1 VILAATLVLELVRH
15 SLTGT
20 HCRYREYVNDVPT
33 ETYVTRQCECA
44 KSDDV
49 VEDRQSCLSVFATTA
64 PTGALDPRAGQAGL
78 PVLHQ
83 SPETAQPLRITRSG
97 RLVRRVIV
105 EEAPLQPFAY
115 DYDATSGALVQRTPL
130 FFNAQP
136 ARIFD
141 PNPVAAIDDP
151 SLQDRNDAA
160 SAVPEHAYETVEV
173 DLRGPHARLFD
184 RQSPNI
190 PPPDPDGPL
199 LFNREED
206 GFEAVNAYFHVDR
219 TQRYLQSL
227 GYTGE
232 RGVVPYA
239 IEIDPHAANGADN
252 SFFLPSFTRIG
263 FGALHYGDGG
273 TDDAEDADLVVHEYG
288 HAILEW
294 IAPSTFAGTF
304 ASESRALA
312 EGFGDYLAYSRHVA
326 RRLASGRDPFCF
338 ADWDARCWED
348 AASERCA
355 YQPGSD
361 CLRRLDSALTM
372 ADYDR
377 RESAGVEH
385 RNGTI
390 WSSALREIHQQ
401 LGGTIAD
408 TILIES
414 FFDTPP
420 HPTFAVAARRLIE
433 TDRMLYGAA
442 HAEVICAS
450 MTARGILAGCDDRP
464 RGELTL
470 FQSSARGIAIPDNNR
485 DGITSRH
492 TITDPRAIERLLV
505 RVDITHATRGD
516 LRLELAAPDGTLV
529 VLQQTSSELT
539 PDIHTTFGLTT
550 PTEEPLD
557 LLRGRSAAGEWQL
570 IVRDLRTR
578 DAGTLLSWGLLIQF
592 ADDAPLATRPR
603 GERAQVIPVVTHLF
617 GAGPTPFATDVR
629 LSNPGLMRRTATLIY
644 TRSGDAGRTSFS
656 AIDAVLEPGQTL
668 AFDDLVTSA
677 FQTAGSGTLE
687 ILGDVVVM
695 SRTYATTSRGTM
707 GQQVPANLDSTALNA
722 APLLVAPFRGTTD
735 RVNLG
740 VTETAGG
747 TGIVRAAGRDFA
759 IAPFSHVQFAT
770 GHDTQTV
777 RVLSGDARVVAYLSQ
792 IDNATSDPMF
802 IPAQLP
808 RGVRT
813 LIAPAISARGANGTQ
828 WATDVWSTG
837 PSLQAEVIAGFTVPV
852 TRSIDVLAGIFPLA
866 ALRITTDAVTMSR
879 IRTDGMSQFVPL
891 LERAG
896 PIEQQ
901 LLFIETAEP
910 YRTNIGIVSD
920 APAFAEVVVYDA
932 AGTEVTRT
940 VLSTEGGVAQ
950 VQLTRRIVN
959 GRATVRFLG
968 GTGRAYASLVDNRTG
983 DATYVDGQ

>member
-20 HCRYREYVNDVPT
+20 HCRYREYVNGVPT
-33 ETYVTRQCECA
+33 ETYVTLECG
-44 KSDDV
+44 
-49 VEDRQSCLSVFATTA
+49 DRSHRFDSQKHDLRLSGVKAATAVTA
-64 PTGALDPRAGQAGL
+64 LQTPRM
-78 PVLHQ
+78 
-83 SPETAQPLRITRSG
+83 TADR

-105 EEAPLQPFAY
+105 EEAPLQPFAH
-115 DYDATSGALVQRTPL
+115 DYDAATGALVQRTPL

-141 PNPVAAIDDP
+141 PNPVVAINDP

-160 SAVPEHAYETVEV
+160 TAVPEHAYETVEV
-173 DLRGPHARLFD
+173 DLRGPHARVLD
-184 RQSPNI
+184 RQAPNI
-190 PPPDPDGPL
+190 PPPDPDAPL
-199 LFNREED
+199 LFNRED
-206 GFEAVNAYFHVDR
+206 DAFEAVNAYFHIDR

-232 RGVVPYA
+232 RSVVPYA
-239 IEIDPHAANGADN
+239 IEIDAHAANGADN

-304 ASESRALA
+304 ASESRALG

-326 RRLASGRDPFCF
+326 QRLATGRDPFCF

-361 CLRRLDSALTM
+361 CLRRLDSTLTL

-377 RESAGVEH
+377 RESPGVEH
-385 RNGTI
+385 RNGSI

-408 TILIES
+408 SILIES
-414 FFDTPP
+414 LFDTPP
-420 HPTFAVAARRLIE
+420 HPTFAVAARRLLE
-433 TDRMLYGAA
+433 TDRLLYGAA
-442 HAEVICAS
+442 HAEVICAA
-450 MTARGILAGCDDRP
+450 MTARGILAACDDRP

-470 FQSSARGIAIPDNNR
+470 FQSSARGLPIPDNNR
-485 DGITSRH
+485 DGVTSSL

-505 RVDITHATRGD
+505 RVDIAHATRGD
-516 LRLELAAPDGTLV
+516 LRLELVAPDGTV
-529 VLQQTSSELT
+529 VLLQQTSSELT

-557 LLRGRSAAGEWQL
+557 LLRGRSAAGVWQL

-592 ADDAPLATRPR
+592 ADAAPLAARPR
-603 GERAQVIPVVTHLF
+603 SEHAQMLPVVAHLF
-617 GAGPTPFATDVR
+617 GAGATPFASDVR
-629 LSNPGLMRRTATLIY
+629 ISNPGTDRQTATLIY
-644 TRSGDAGRTSFS
+644 TRSGDDGRTTFS
-656 AIDAVLEPGQTL
+656 AIDAVVEPGQTL
-668 AFDDLVTSA
+668 AFDDIVART
-677 FQTAGSGTLE
+677 FQTAGSGSLE
-687 ILGDVVVM
+687 ILGDVLVM
-695 SRTYATTSRGTM
+695 SRTYAVTLRGSM
-707 GQQVPANLDSTALNA
+707 GQQVPPNLDTTALGADPLLA
-722 APLLVAPFRGTTD
+722 APFPGTTD

-740 VTETAGG
+740 VTETVGG
-747 TGIVRAAGRDFA
+747 TGTIRAGDRDFT
-759 IAPFSHVQFAT
+759 IAPFAHVQFAT
-770 GHDTQTV
+770 GQDAQSV
-777 RVLSGDARVVAYLSQ
+777 RVLSGDARVAAYLSQ
-792 IDNATSDPMF
+792 VDNATSDPMF

-837 PSLQAEVIAGFTVPV
+837 PSLQAEAIAGFAVPV
-852 TRSIDVLAGIFPLA
+852 TRSTDVLAGIFPLA
-866 ALRITTDAVTMSR
+866 ALRVTTDAATMTR

-891 LERAG
+891 LERTG
-896 PIEQQ
+896 PAEQQ
-901 LLFIETAEP
+901 LLFLETAEP
-910 YRTNIGIVSD
+910 YRTNLGIVSD
-920 APAFAEVVVYDA
+920 APAFAEVIVYDA

-950 VQLTRRIVN
+950 LQLTRRLVN

-983 DATYVDGQ
+983 DATYVAGQ